1 MSNPIRILL
10 ADDHTVLR
18 QGMAQA
24 LNMQPDMTVVAQAS
38 NGVEAVQL
46 VQACQPDVALLDIH
60 MPEMDGVEATRQI
73 TAAAPQTA
81 VIILTMYR
89 RDDYVLAAIQAGASG
104 YLLKEVE
111 LDELLAAIRAVAQG
125 DAVMDPAIA
134 GRVLDALRRPPAKA
148 KNDSPLAER
157 DVEILRLLAE
167 GLTNQEIA
175 GRLHLAEKT
184 VRNRLTQIFRKLGV
198 ENRAQAIVYAHR
210 KGLLDT

>member
-134 GRVLDALRRPPAKA
+134 GRVLDALRRPPGK
-148 KNDSPLAER
+148 
-157 DVEILRLLAE
+157 
-167 GLTNQEIA
+167 
-175 GRLHLAEKT
+175 
-184 VRNRLTQIFRKLGV
+184 
-198 ENRAQAIVYAHR
+198 NRAQPPHPDFPQTRRGKPCPGHR
-210 KGLLDT
+210 LRPPERAAGYVKG